1 MFGTNVAPFYWWGW
15 QEVVE
20 DPVRIEDLF
29 PSAAGLFRR
38 RPGRGRSKGLR
49 LFAWVVAGALATLA
63 GRQLVYWT
71 DRNI

>member
-1 MFGTNVAPFYWWGW
+1 MV
-15 QEVVE
+15 QVQ
-20 DPVRIEDLF
+20 DPIRIEDLF

-38 RPGRGRSKGLR
+38 RPGRSKGLR

-63 GRQLVYWT
+63 GRQLMFWA

>member
-1 MFGTNVAPFYWWGW
+1 M
-15 QEVVE
+15 VE